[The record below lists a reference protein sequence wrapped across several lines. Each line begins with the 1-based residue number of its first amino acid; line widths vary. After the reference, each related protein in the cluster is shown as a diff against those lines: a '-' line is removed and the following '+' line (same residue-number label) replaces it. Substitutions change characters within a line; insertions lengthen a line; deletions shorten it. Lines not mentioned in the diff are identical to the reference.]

1 LRLLKINKQV
11 EITSPMTESLAKWI
25 SPLTQGWFA
34 PRLKKLESQLSEGFR
49 FQEVNQIHAEPPKAP
64 HGPETELHRGIE
76 AVNWMLKYPWVVESG
91 QSVTEQMDYYFSD
104 SRPLY
109 RQIAVEVYNREDKY
123 LGFVVFSV
131 SQKGEK
137 AALKMRDFRF
147 AQPSYQRA
155 ALALAL
161 RYGLENE
168 ASTIELPAEI
178 AAHLPPKL
186 AQTLLQSKERIYQ
199 CMPQSEDSPL
209 AQHWNEITLHLYDGD
224 MAFS

>member
-1 LRLLKINKQV
+1 
-11 EITSPMTESLAKWI
+11 M
-25 SPLTQGWFA
+25 
-34 PRLKKLESQLSEGFR
+34 
-49 FQEVNQIHAEPPKAP
+49 
-64 HGPETELHRGIE
+64 LHRGIE
-76 AVNWMLKYPWVVESG
+76 SINWMLKYPWVLESG

-104 SRPLY
+104 ARPMY

-123 LGFVVFSV
+123 LGFVIFSV
-131 SQKGEK
+131 SKKGEQ

-161 RYGLENE
+161 RYSWEYE

-178 AAHLPPKL
+178 AANLSPNL
-186 AQTLLQSKERIYQ
+186 ARILLQRKERIYQ
-199 CMPQSEDSPL
+199 CMPKSEDSPL
-209 AQHWNEITLHLYDGD
+209 ALHWPEITLHLYDGD